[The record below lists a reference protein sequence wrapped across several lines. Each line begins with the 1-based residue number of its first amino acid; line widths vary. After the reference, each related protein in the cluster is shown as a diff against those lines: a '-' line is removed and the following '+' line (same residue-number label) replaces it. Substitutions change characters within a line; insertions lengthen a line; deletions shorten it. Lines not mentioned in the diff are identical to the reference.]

1 MRCFQLV
8 AAPRLLLI
16 SCALLLQSCL
26 LDTDEQAV
34 ILESCERFQ
43 AKPVLFVH
51 GSGLNSS
58 IWDDAIRQFRS
69 IGYPDG
75 YLLAIDLVPNDGDN
89 MAAAESQIR
98 AGIDG
103 LLAMA
108 SAQLDRTKCPNK
120 EPSKVVIVAHSMGS
134 MSSRWYAA
142 KVAPEKVA
150 SLVTVAGSNHG
161 TDALCAREGA
171 GNRQMCPSY
180 STASGPSEIQFALN
194 GTDRI
199 PADETPYGIGVDIN
213 SLVSAPST
221 ADKRITYLTVR
232 LDPDEW
238 IVPADSA
245 LLDGAGGMAFSRK
258 ISTNLVETS
267 PGNYLFVESVNHDD
281 LPSHPN
287 LILFLTLVL
296 SDTTD

>member
-1 MRCFQLV
+1 MRCFRLA
-8 AAPRLLLI
+8 AAPRLLLV
-16 SCALLLQSCL
+16 SSALFLQSCL
-26 LDTDEQAV
+26 FDTDVQAE

-58 IWDDAIRQFRS
+58 IWGDALRHFRS

-89 MAAAESQIR
+89 IAAAESQIR

-103 LLAMA
+103 LLVTA
-108 SAQLDRTKCPNK
+108 SARLNRTKCPNK
-120 EPSKVVIVAHSMGS
+120 EPSKVAIVAHSMGS

-142 KVAPEKVA
+142 KIAPERVA

-161 TDALCAREGA
+161 TDALCALDGA

-180 STASGPSEIQFALN
+180 STASGPGEIQFVLN
-194 GTDRI
+194 GTDRF

-213 SLVSAPST
+213 SLVSAPPT

-232 LDPDEW
+232 IDPDEW
-238 IVPADSA
+238 IVPANSA
-245 LLDGAGGMAFSRK
+245 ILDGAGGMAFSRK
-258 ISTNLVETS
+258 IPTNLVETS
-267 PGNYLFVESVNHDD
+267 PGNYLLVESVEHDD
-281 LPSHPN
+281 LPLHPD